1 MTVSQEKNLVLLSF
15 TSAGSIPS
23 SSSAP
28 TGLTGPSTHL
38 STSVQLNVCLL
49 EDLPDPRQKA
59 PAMRSH
65 QGRQGGRV
73 WTCADSVL

>member
-1 MTVSQEKNLVLLSF
+1 MTVSQEKNLVLLGF

-38 STSVQLNVCLL
+38 STGVQLNVCLL

-59 PAMRSH
+59 PACGHTRA
-65 QGRQGGRV
+65 GKGGRM